1 MKNRKLFGDYSQ
13 RGKSEFERK
22 EIVLAFKVV
31 FFAVNLIVVL
41 LALAN
46 WLF

>member
-1 MKNRKLFGDYSQ
+1 MKSRKLFGDYSQ

-22 EIVLAFKVV
+22 ENILAFKVV
-31 FFAVNLIVVL
+31 FFAVNVMVVL
-41 LALAN
+41 IALAN